1 MVPNY
6 EFTASSVGLDKSGG
20 ELPWSENTGI
30 AAASCGVW
38 GGKSLGWDNTGS
50 CRRGKMGQ
58 VGNPRV

>member
-1 MVPNY
+1 MNSLQAAWAWTSLEGSY
-6 EFTASSVGLDKSGG
+6 
-20 ELPWSENTGI
+20 LPWSENIGI

-50 CRRGKMGQ
+50 CRRGKVGQ